1 MHVLETVS
9 PAVEHIEDGGVLVL
23 VATLDFGSAIGQAP
37 KDCDDRLLVVGF
49 DVDHHAVSRR
59 LLLAV
64 AALLSA
70 AHAVTD
76 LPWPTPPRRC
86 VPSPRALVA
95 DAVDEAGDGGSVLEE
110 LERILWQDVNQSEL
124 GR

>member
-1 MHVLETVS
+1 MHVHETAS
-9 PAVEHIEDGGVLVL
+9 IAVEHIEDGVLLVL

-76 LPWPTPPRRC
+76 L
-86 VPSPRALVA
+86 VSQRALVI
-95 DAVDEAGDGGSVLEE
+95 DAVDEAGDGGSVLEA
-110 LERILWQDVNQSEL
+110 LQRILRQDVNQSEL